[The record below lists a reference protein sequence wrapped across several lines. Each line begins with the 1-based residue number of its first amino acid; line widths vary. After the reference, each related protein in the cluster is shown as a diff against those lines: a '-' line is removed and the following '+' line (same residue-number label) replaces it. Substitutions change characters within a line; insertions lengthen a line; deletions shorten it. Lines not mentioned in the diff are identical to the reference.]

1 MFGQRLETS
10 PHNYFPIS
18 PGSLAPGGGLARHE
32 QGAHC
37 ASDGAVSQY
46 SAHHQEAAGHN
57 RVHGVRWQVQAP
69 SGVSALSAGI
79 KCNHHVHH
87 LHTVH
92 RALAAVCCGAACVR
106 AHNSQLPRVR
116 NLALSVVTRSP
127 SSPVDP
133 LQPAHTVQ
141 KQEISRTPAEPRTR
155 ACPRP
160 GSDLCV
166 QVCTETTGQW
176 CWCPGKSAER
186 RNLAAGGRWLGWAG
200 LARVKVA

>member
-1 MFGQRLETS
+1 MFGQRLDTS

-46 SAHHQEAAGHN
+46 SAHHHEAAGHN
-57 RVHGVRWQVQAP
+57 RVHGVWWQVQAP

-92 RALAAVCCGAACVR
+92 RALAAVWCGAACVR

-141 KQEISRTPAEPRTR
+141 KQEISPTPEPRTR

-166 QVCTETTGQW
+166 QVCTETTGQ
-176 CWCPGKSAER
+176 CGAGARVKVPSVETSLR
-186 RNLAAGGRWLGWAG
+186 AAAGWAG